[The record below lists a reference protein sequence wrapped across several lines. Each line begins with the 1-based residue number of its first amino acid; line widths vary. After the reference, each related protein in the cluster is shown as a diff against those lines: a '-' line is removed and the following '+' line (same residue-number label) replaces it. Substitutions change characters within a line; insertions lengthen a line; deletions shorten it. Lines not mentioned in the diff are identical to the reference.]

1 MTVGLMGGSFN
12 PVHIG
17 HMMVA
22 SYMAQY
28 AGLDEVWMVLSP
40 QNPLKES
47 ASLIDDRHRLR
58 MLEIAVS
65 ADCRSGIKV
74 CDAELSLP
82 RPSYTIDTLRHLSG
96 RYPSTDF
103 RIITGSDNWAR
114 FSQWRESERILSDY
128 GVIVYPRP
136 GFPVSDPVCPGCCV
150 IDAPMTEIS
159 STFIRQALSRGD
171 DMAYFLPAGVYEYI
185 RHNHLYE

>member
-65 ADCRSGIKV
+65 ADCRSGIRV

-114 FSQWRESERILSDY
+114 FSQWRESDRILSDY

-136 GFPVSDPVCPGCCV
+136 GFPVSDPVSPGCRV
-150 IDAPMTEIS
+150 VDAPMTEIS